1 MRFADDEFIEA
12 KLNRGTII
20 NSYVET
26 TDEEFKNIIV
36 RHFLGYDVGGL
47 KDKNGKFNNTLALLK
62 ILETHPVPLRTWF
75 SVIIEWFVE
84 KIKLL
89 FKKPPVLT
97 IEQKLLYI
105 GMVETAT
112 NREVKFVDNT
122 DVIDLI
128 WTNIEFGVIVKAL
141 DDTPV
146 AVIPMIP
153 RKIEDNY
160 LLDFVYIWDNCYIN
174 GELISD
180 MIDVYNGCIENL
192 EKTDKVQH

>member
-12 KLNRGTII
+12 KLNKGTLI

-36 RHFLGYDVGGL
+36 RHFLGYDTGDL
-47 KDKNGKFNNTLALLK
+47 RNQNGEFNNTLILLK
-62 ILETHPVPLRTWF
+62 LLENHPVPLRTWF
-75 SVIIEWFVE
+75 SVFTEWFAE

-89 FKKPPVLT
+89 FKIVPKLT
-97 IEQKLLYI
+97 VEQKMLYI
-105 GMVETAT
+105 GMLEAAT
-112 NREVKFVDNT
+112 NREIKFVDNT
-122 DVIDLI
+122 DVIELI
-128 WTNIEFGVIVKAL
+128 WTNIEFGVVCKDIK
-141 DDTPV
+141 DTAI

-153 RKIEDNY
+153 SKVEDNY

-180 MIDVYNGCIENL
+180 MIDVYNGCLENL
-192 EKTDKVQH
+192 EKTDKAQQ